1 MAVDASVVGSPGWWL
16 ARLGAALI
24 HERGDHLE
32 TEYRGHAELIPG
44 LDKLQAYADGRPPLP
59 EVPGVDPGTAQ
70 EWMRDART
78 NWSALVIDSPA
89 ERLGVEGFR
98 FGKDGEADDDANTIW
113 QENQMDAESELVHH
127 GALSQRRSFVLVE
140 RGDDDRP
147 RMLHKSARQVIV
159 ARNPHD
165 PRKIAA
171 GLYVYLDDW
180 TGHSQATLWTP
191 DEYWQFDSP
200 YTDVAFPM
208 YANRLNTWDVWTLP
222 NGEEATGPNELAEV
236 PLIPFVN
243 RRNRRLDG
251 YAEHEDVLSIQNRI
265 NTSVI
270 QLMAAARYGAFRQ
283 RYAAGLEVDEDP
295 MTGEKIT
302 PFKLDIKT
310 LWTTEDPDVKF
321 GEFQA
326 TDLRPYVA
334 AVESAV
340 QDLAAISK
348 TPPHYLLGQVVNV
361 SGDALKA
368 AETGLASKVR
378 SKKREFGES
387 WERAMRLAFR
397 VLGDARADEATAE
410 TIWADSESRTVS
422 ELADAAV
429 KKASAGV
436 PWRQRMEDMGY
447 TPQQID
453 RMEVDRASD
462 ALLSPNPDYVT
473 GQTVN
478 VAGGGQ
484 PQPQPATDTRT
495 TIGRGAPD
503 VANAA

>member
-1 MAVDASVVGSPGWWL
+1 MAVDAGVIGSPGWWL

-32 TEYRGHAELIPG
+32 TMYRGHVELIPG

-59 EVPGVDPGTAQ
+59 HVPGVDPAQAQ

-98 FGKDGEADDDANTIW
+98 FGDSGSADDDANAIW
-113 QENQMDAESELVHH
+113 QENRMDAESELVHY

-140 RGDDDRP
+140 EGDDNRP
-147 RMLHKSARQVIV
+147 RLLHKSARQVIV
-159 ARNPHD
+159 ARDPHD

-191 DEYWQFDSP
+191 ERYWQFDSP
-200 YTDVAFPM
+200 YVDVAFPM
-208 YANRLNTWDVWTLP
+208 YANRLDSWDVWTP
-222 NGEEATGPNELAEV
+222 PGGEESTGPNTLGEV
-236 PLIPFVN
+236 PIVPFVN

-251 YAEHEDVLSIQNRI
+251 YAEHEDVMSIQNRI

-270 QLMAAARYGAFRQ
+270 QLMAAGRYGAFRQ

-295 MTGEKIT
+295 ATGNKIE
-302 PFKLDIKT
+302 PFKLDIKS
-310 LWTTEDPDVKF
+310 LWTTADHDVNF

-368 AETGLASKVR
+368 AETGLASKVK

-387 WERAMRLAFR
+387 WEHAMRLAFKL
-397 VLGDARADEATAE
+397 LGDKRADEVKAE

-436 PWRQRMEDMGY
+436 PWHQRMEDMGY

-453 RMEVDRASD
+453 RMEVDRAAD
-462 ALLSPNPDYVT
+462 ALLTPNPDLMT
-473 GQTVN
+473 RQTVTD
-478 VAGGGQ
+478 ATGGTQ
-484 PQPQPATDTRT
+484 PPADPRAA
-495 TIGRGAPD
+495 IGRGAPS

>member
-1 MAVDASVVGSPGWWL
+1 MAVDASEIGSPGWWL

-24 HERGDHLE
+24 HERGDHYE
-32 TEYRGHAELIPG
+32 TEFRGHRELVPG
-44 LDKLQAYADGRPPLP
+44 LDTLQAFADGKPPLP
-59 EVPGVDPGTAQ
+59 DVPGVEAGQAKK
-70 EWMRDART
+70 WMQDART

-89 ERLGVEGFR
+89 ERLGVDGFR
-98 FGKDGEADDDANTIW
+98 FGDEGEADDDANIIW
-113 QENQMDAESELVHH
+113 QENRMDAESELVHY

-140 RGDDDRP
+140 KDDKGRP
-147 RMLHKSARQVIV
+147 RLLHKTARQVIV
-159 ARNPHD
+159 ARDPHD
-165 PRKIAA
+165 PRKLAA

-191 DEYWQFDSP
+191 ESYWQFDSQ
-200 YTDVAFPM
+200 YTDIAFPL
-208 YANRLNTWDVWTLP
+208 YANRLDTWDVWTLP
-222 NGEEATGPNELAEV
+222 NGTERTGPNSLKEV

-243 RRNRRLDG
+243 RRNRRPDG

-265 NTSVI
+265 NTSII

-283 RYAAGLEVDEDP
+283 RWAAGLEVDEDP
-295 MTGEKIT
+295 VTGEKVT

-310 LWTTEDPDVKF
+310 LWTTDDPEVKF

-334 AVESAV
+334 AIESAV

-378 SKKREFGES
+378 AKKREFGES

-397 VLGDARADEATAE
+397 VLGDSRADEVRAE

-422 ELADAAV
+422 ELADASV
-429 KKASAGV
+429 KQASAGV
-436 PWRQRMEDMGY
+436 PWRTRMERLGF
-447 TPQQID
+447 TPQEID
-453 RMEVDRASD
+453 RMEVERAAD
-462 ALLSPNPDYVT
+462 ALLTPNPDLMTRQTVTDNT
-473 GQTVN
+473 GQ
-478 VAGGGQ
+478 Q
-484 PQPQPATDTRT
+484 PPTDQRM
-495 TIGRGAPD
+495 TIGRGNGGQQP
-503 VANAA
+503 ANAA